1 MTTRVLTCHA
11 PRSHTVS
18 QVRMFKVGE
27 TCFHKGFICRV
38 DAVERVITGQ
48 NGYPSRAYMGIKDG
62 TEFNP
67 TLTLTPL
74 YGPDGEPVKKPK
86 QRKDASGAVDYADYA
101 LESMETEV
109 ALLQKRIALLKG
121 LTQ

>member
-1 MTTRVLTCHA
+1 
-11 PRSHTVS
+11 
-18 QVRMFKVGE
+18 MFKVGDF
-27 TCFHKGFICRV
+27 CVHKGFICRV

-67 TLTLTPL
+67 TLTMTPL

-86 QRKDASGAVDYADYA
+86 PRKDASGAVEYPQAELRA
-101 LESMETEV
+101 LETEV
-109 ALLQKRIALLKG
+109 ARLQKRIALLKG

>member
-1 MTTRVLTCHA
+1 M
-11 PRSHTVS
+11 S
-18 QVRMFKVGE
+18 VRKFKVGE
-27 TCFHKGFICRV
+27 VCVHKGFICRV

-67 TLTLTPL
+67 TLTMTPL
-74 YGPDGEPVKKPK
+74 YGPDGEPVKKAKPK
-86 QRKDASGAVDYADYA
+86 QDASGAVEYAQDVLKDTEA
-101 LESMETEV
+101 EV
-109 ALLQKRIALLKG
+109 ARLQKRIALLKG

>member
-1 MTTRVLTCHA
+1 M
-11 PRSHTVS
+11 S
-18 QVRMFKVGE
+18 VRMFKVGDY
-27 TCFHKGFICRV
+27 CIHKGFICRV

-67 TLTLTPL
+67 TLTMTPL

-86 QRKDASGAVDYADYA
+86 PRQAASGAVEYPQH
-101 LESMETEV
+101 EMENMEAEV
-109 ALLQKRIALLKG
+109 ARLQKLIAILKG